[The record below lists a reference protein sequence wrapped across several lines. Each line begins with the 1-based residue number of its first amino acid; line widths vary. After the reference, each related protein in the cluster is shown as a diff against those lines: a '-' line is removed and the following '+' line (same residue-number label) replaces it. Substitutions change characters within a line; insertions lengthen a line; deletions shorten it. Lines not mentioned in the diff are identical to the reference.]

1 MSNPVTVEL
10 KNFDRMKEVADRY
23 PQVAEKYVGFA
34 MTRALTRVMGAVKI
48 EAPQGI
54 STFLKNRWTIRS
66 GRFEAAL
73 VSGTEYA
80 KAVHNGTKPHFV
92 SPEKLMKWS
101 MKKGLNAYA
110 VSKSIAKKG
119 TMPNPFLQ
127 RAVDQNKDKMDQDLE
142 NAIKDIISNV

>member
-10 KNFDRMKEVADRY
+10 KNFDRLKEVADRY
-23 PQVAEKYVGFA
+23 PQVAEKYVGYA
-34 MTRALTRVMGAVKI
+34 ITRALTRVMSAAKE
-48 EAPQGI
+48 EAPQGV
-54 STFLKNRWTIRS
+54 STFLKNRWTIRA
-66 GRFEAAL
+66 GRFESAL

-92 SPEKLMKWS
+92 SPAALMKWS

-127 RAVDQNKDKMDQDLE
+127 RAVDKSRDGMDRDLE
-142 NAIKDIISNV
+142 KAIKDIIANV